1 MQTMSGQRRWIV
13 PGGQRY
19 VSLYFSSKSRSVSIL
34 RIALVDIL
42 WLLDLES
49 KIVPRNRS
57 CAIAKVLREDIFQP
71 FDLQIRCQQR
81 NWSIVV
87 LVGMT
92 TYLLCMVFELIDA
105 LIPSNEED
113 LHFSIAIWGSE
124 YTV

>member
-1 MQTMSGQRRWIV
+1 MSGQRHWIV

-19 VSLYFSSKSRSVSIL
+19 ISLYVSSESISVLIL

-42 WLLDLES
+42 WHLDLES
-49 KIVPRNRS
+49 ELVPRNRS
-57 CAIAKVLREDIFQP
+57 CAMGKVFREDLFLP
-71 FDLQIRCQQR
+71 FDLQIGCQQR

-92 TYLLCMVFELIDA
+92 TYLLCMAFELIDA
-105 LIPSNEED
+105 LIPSNDED